1 MPLAQLL
8 ESTGRLLGAVAC
20 YRALLVAILTR
31 GYARAYGHAADYL
44 HVLRSLDARVRNYR
58 DLATHQAFESAI
70 RNAHG
75 RKVSFWNRVQP
86 R

>member
-1 MPLAQLL
+1 MN
-8 ESTGRLLGAVAC
+8 
-20 YRALLVAILTR
+20 
-31 GYARAYGHAADYL
+31 ARMTD
-44 HVLRSLDARVRNYR
+44 YR
-58 DLATHQAFESAI
+58 DLATHEVFESAI